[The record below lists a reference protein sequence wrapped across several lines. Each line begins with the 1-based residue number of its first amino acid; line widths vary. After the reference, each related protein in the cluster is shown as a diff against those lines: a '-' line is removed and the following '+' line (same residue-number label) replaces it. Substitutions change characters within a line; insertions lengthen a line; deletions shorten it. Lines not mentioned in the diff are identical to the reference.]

1 WFAGVGALGGL
12 MRGVEIFRAY
22 RRKTRAAFAPAG
34 RETVLRAAIA
44 LAVFPIL
51 ALVHL
56 SIGLRQQVAT
66 VRDPSLRN
74 YLHENASIDIGKAF
88 RGYTATIWIDKYGEI
103 GVRPTNTPLPHAQL
117 DYYGRE
123 YFTAR
128 YGEPFNAGD
137 L

>member
-1 WFAGVGALGGL
+1 MFL
-12 MRGVEIFRAY
+12 EY
-22 RRKTRAAFAPAG
+22 RKKTRAAFAPAG

-74 YLHENASIDIGKAF
+74 YLHENSSIDIGKAF

-103 GVRPTNTPLPHAQL
+103 GVGPTNTPLQHPNSTTMAASTSAPATAKRSRKEIC
-117 DYYGRE
+117 GR
-123 YFTAR
+123 
-128 YGEPFNAGD
+128 
-137 L
+137 